1 MENYEASNRAA
12 YRDATDATNA
22 RASSAGL
29 LTKEVFE
36 KKHWSRSGRIHRKM
50 LTSFFKNRID
60 PFKNRTDCSPD
71 ETVLVLSLREL
82 GRLRCYSGIDGSS
95 MFEALAGK
103 ELS

>member
-60 PFKNRTDCSPD
+60 CSPD

-82 GRLRCYSGIDGSS
+82 GRLRCYSGIDDSS
-95 MFEALAGK
+95 MFEALAGI